1 VSLIWP
7 TAALRNEDCLFFQKV
22 LKGIA
27 ELSRKDADETFR
39 SGIACNWWRRVGRIS
54 HAEVVEKL
62 TERNLDWHLN
72 HYEDS
77 DPLMNNAPFYENTPF
92 ISVTAGV
99 VERDAFLRRNIV
111 FDPFITALRF
121 ATRDFA
127 TTGHIFY
134 AYVFTL
140 GRQSI
145 DICEF
150 AEEVRE
156 LNIYKNFLPFHPEGE
171 ITAKI
176 AIRSPQIEKWEEYDG
191 PAALQALQGADVPQ
205 PKFVQLNP
213 IYAPPERYCNIRG
226 LVTD

>member
-1 VSLIWP
+1 M
-7 TAALRNEDCLFFQKV
+7 FFQKV

-27 ELSRKDADETFR
+27 DLTREDADASFL
-39 SGIACNWWRRVGRIS
+39 SGIYCNWWRRVHQIS
-54 HAEVVEKL
+54 PVQIVEKL

-72 HYEDS
+72 HYDDP
-77 DPLMNNAPFYENTPF
+77 DPLTNNAPFCENTPF

-99 VERDAFLRRNIV
+99 VERDAFARRNIL

-121 ATRDFA
+121 ATRDFKK
-127 TTGHIFY
+127 TGYVFY

-140 GRQSI
+140 GRQSVGLSG
-145 DICEF
+145 F

-176 AIRSPQIEKWEEYDG
+176 LIPGPQIEKWEEYDG
-191 PAALQALQGADVPQ
+191 VSAITALRRGDTPQ
-205 PKFVQLNP
+205 PTMTRINE
-213 IYAPPERYCNIRG
+213 IYARPEEYCNIRG

>member
-1 VSLIWP
+1 M
-7 TAALRNEDCLFFQKV
+7 FFQKV
-22 LKGIA
+22 LKGISGLTR
-27 ELSRKDADETFR
+27 EDADASLR
-39 SGIACNWWRRVGRIS
+39 AGIVCNWWRRVHGITP
-54 HAEVVEKL
+54 VEIVQKL

-72 HYEDS
+72 HYEDP
-77 DPLMNNAPFYENTPF
+77 DPLMGHAPFCENTPY
-92 ISVTAGV
+92 ISVAAGA
-99 VERDAFLRRNIV
+99 VERSEFWQRNIT

-121 ATRDFA
+121 ATRDFS
-127 TTGHIFY
+127 TTGHVFY

-145 DICEF
+145 ELCEF

-176 AIRSPQIEKWEEYDG
+176 EIRSPQIKMWEEYDG
-191 PAALQALQGADVPQ
+191 PAALGALQGANVPQ
-205 PKFVQLNP
+205 PVFTRVNP